1 MGVEILLLYA
11 ALMLVLGPGLMLYG
25 AVIIVRQRV
34 RLSRGKVLNGG
45 TAVIAG
51 IATTLVGAAFTSF
64 LWEMARF
71 FPH

>member
-1 MGVEILLLYA
+1 MGVEVLLVYA
-11 ALMLVLGPGLMLYG
+11 ALMLELGPGVILYG

-51 IATTLVGAAFTSF
+51 VATMLAGVAFTRF
-64 LWEMARF
+64 LWGMTRF

>member
-1 MGVEILLLYA
+1 MGVELLLLYF
-11 ALMLVLGPGLMLYG
+11 ALTLVLGPGVMLYG

-34 RLSRGKVLNGG
+34 RLSRAKVLNGG
-45 TAVIAG
+45 TAIIAG
-51 IATTLVGAAFTSF
+51 IAITLVGAAFTRF